1 MPSLLVFQCPQEK
14 LNLLLLHTQM
24 KSVNRALCSELEK
37 VHRQCTCCPYD
48 GLESIHNLIPLE
60 KRSCQG
66 IEGRVRC
73 PLPELPGLV
82 KTTNSREMHSC
93 RNIYFHAYTLSVCR
107 FFWKNAMHCIT
118 YSRQN
123 LLYEK
128 DYFLREIHRN
138 ESFKTKN
145 FDSIKFVDKVPSRA
159 CLDFPYHLFC
169 DAMCLILTKSNH
181 LSCAGWV
188 REESA
193 CRTD

>member
-37 VHRQCTCCPYD
+37 VHRQCTCCQYD

-107 FFWKNAMHCIT
+107 FFEKIQCTASHIRARTCCTRKTISFARSIETSLLKLKISTALNLST
-118 YSRQN
+118 RSRPV
-123 LLYEK
+123 L
-128 DYFLREIHRN
+128 
-138 ESFKTKN
+138 
-145 FDSIKFVDKVPSRA
+145 A
-159 CLDFPYHLFC
+159 
-169 DAMCLILTKSNH
+169 
-181 LSCAGWV
+181 
-188 REESA
+188 
-193 CRTD
+193 